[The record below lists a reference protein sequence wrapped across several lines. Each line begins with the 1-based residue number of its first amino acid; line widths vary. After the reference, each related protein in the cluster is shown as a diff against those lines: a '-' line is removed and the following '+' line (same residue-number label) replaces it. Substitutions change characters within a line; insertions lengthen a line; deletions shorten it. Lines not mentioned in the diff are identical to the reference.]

1 MAAAWS
7 KEETLKLIE
16 AWGDG
21 AIRVQLEGC
30 KHNQQVFDK
39 IARDASYEHTGKQ
52 CRDKVKKLKG
62 EYRKIRDKRNT
73 THWRRQVPRVGV
85 L

>member
-1 MAAAWS
+1 MAAVWS

-21 AIRVQLEGC
+21 AFQAQLEGC
-30 KHNQQVFDK
+30 KHNQEVFDK
-39 IARDASYEHTGKQ
+39 IARELRDASYERTGKQ

-62 EYRKIRDKRNT
+62 EYRKIRDKSNT
-73 THWRRQVPRVGV
+73 T
-85 L
+85 